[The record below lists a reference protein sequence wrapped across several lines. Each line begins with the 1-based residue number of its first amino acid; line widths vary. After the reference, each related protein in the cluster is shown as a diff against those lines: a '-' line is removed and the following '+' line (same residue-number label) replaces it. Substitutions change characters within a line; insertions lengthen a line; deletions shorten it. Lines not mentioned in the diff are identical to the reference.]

1 MIDCIVG
8 KRYPIYYNEYSG
20 GGNGRVIRSR
30 ETVEVIQQRQMD
42 QFNEQAKVMFGES
55 KKSYG
60 SEQQVD

>member
-8 KRYPIYYNEYSG
+8 KRYPIYYNEYSQTG
-20 GGNGRVIRSR
+20 GRVIRSR

-42 QFNEQAKVMFGES
+42 QFNEQAKAMYGES

-60 SEQQVD
+60 G